1 MHLVLHLT
9 PAAVT
14 FTEPTS
20 GGAYPLLLEVGTMRL
35 AVRAG
40 EASGLQVGE
49 APSLAVT
56 LDNSGRRAATIVGR
70 PLRPAARGSD
80 GGPGLF
86 FARPVVRGRVGRTV
100 VLEIEA

>member
-35 AVRAG
+35 GVRAG
-40 EASGLQVGE
+40 ADSGLQVGE
-49 APSLAVT
+49 TTNLAVT

-70 PLRPAARGSD
+70 PLRSAAEVYDDAGA
-80 GGPGLF
+80 LF
-86 FARPVVRGRVGRTV
+86 FAGLVSLVSYGRTV